1 MDVNRDGGVSKK
13 EFQIPVIPQ
22 PSVDL
27 KDWYMKAIV
36 MKLQSTSWEDVLMV
50 GIAVTDYLTLR
61 MHGWSLLACLDIVDS
76 VFVRL
81 QVITPDVLAFGPI
94 EGTLVQ

>member
-1 MDVNRDGGVSKK
+1 
-13 EFQIPVIPQ
+13 
-22 PSVDL
+22 
-27 KDWYMKAIV
+27 
-36 MKLQSTSWEDVLMV
+36 MV

-61 MHGWSLLACLDIVDS
+61 MYGWSLLACLDIVDS

-94 EGTLVQ
+94 EGTLAQ